1 MSGKSRG
8 GDAGESRGHAGQPRP
23 PAEGRA
29 PAQTRSGRASRYFHY
44 WLESS
49 LITQT
54 VAPGGKPRSAER
66 FLPDVGADTLIGDT
80 YRVVEM
86 LGEGGM
92 GMVVRAHDIKLLR
105 DVAIKLIH
113 PRCVTEPQARQ
124 RFLAEARVLARI
136 RNPSV
141 VEVYSFGEYRE
152 APYFVMEL
160 VPGRSLDAWLAQCKG
175 QPLAIDEAIGIL
187 DQVCR
192 GVSAMHRAGAVHH
205 DLKPGNILI
214 GPAFRVAVADLGL
227 AWVFDAESDASR
239 PVAGTPAYMAPEI
252 ARAEHKVP
260 VFLAPRADIYSLG
273 VIAFELL
280 TGRLPFDSDD
290 VLTVLLDHMH
300 TQPPVPSDLNPSL
313 SPAFDE
319 VILAAMAKDPA
330 QRTASALELR
340 DGLLA
345 ARASMHAGFGGT
357 RILIV
362 DDDPAFAAWA
372 RGVLDIELPG
382 CDIAIVRDGAAALA
396 TLAKRPAALVLTE
409 LKMPV
414 MNGVELTAALRGQEA
429 TRHVPIVVVTGFGGA
444 SDWKVLRSIGAD
456 GFLVK
461 PAEPASLGA
470 LVRRLLGANTVS
482 PTRQT

>member
-1 MSGKSRG
+1 MSGKSHER
-8 GDAGESRGHAGQPRP
+8 DAGATRGHVDQPRP
-23 PAEGRA
+23 PA
-29 PAQTRSGRASRYFHY
+29 QSRSGRASRYFHY

-54 VAPGGKPRSAER
+54 MAPGNMPRSAEP
-66 FLPDVGADTLIGDT
+66 FLPEIRADTLIDDT

-92 GMVVRAHDIKLLR
+92 GMVVRAHDIKLQR
-105 DVAIKLIH
+105 DVAVKLIH
-113 PRCVTEPQARQ
+113 PRCVAESQARQ

-141 VEVYSFGEYRE
+141 VEVYAFGEYRE

-175 QPLAIDEAIGIL
+175 HPLAVDEAIGVL

-192 GVSAMHRAGAVHH
+192 GVSAMHHAGAVHH

-227 AWVFDAESDASR
+227 AWVVDAASDAAR

-252 ARAEHKVP
+252 AAARHVP
-260 VFLAPRADIYSLG
+260 AALAARADIYSLG

-280 TGRLPFDSDD
+280 TGRLPFDADD
-290 VLTVLLDHMH
+290 VLAVLWNHIAAP
-300 TQPPVPSDLNPSL
+300 PPVPSDVNPSL
-313 SPAFDE
+313 SPAFDQA
-319 VILAAMAKDPA
+319 ILGALAKDPA
-330 QRTASALELR
+330 ERTADALALR
-340 DGLLA
+340 DALLA
-345 ARASMHAGFGGT
+345 ARASLHAGFAGT
-357 RILIV
+357 RVLIV
-362 DDDPAFAAWA
+362 DDDPGFVAWA

-382 CDIAIVRDGAAALA
+382 SEIAIASDGAAALA
-396 TLAKRPAALVLTE
+396 ALAQRPAALVLTD

-429 TRHVPIVVVTGFGGA
+429 TRQVPIVVVTGFGGA
-444 SDWKVLRSIGAD
+444 LDWKVLRTIGAD

-482 PTRQT
+482 PVPRHA

>member
-1 MSGKSRG
+1 MSGKSHERDG
-8 GDAGESRGHAGQPRP
+8 GASRGHMDRPRP
-23 PAEGRA
+23 PADVRA
-29 PAQTRSGRASRYFHY
+29 PAPTRSGRASRYFHY

-49 LITQT
+49 LITKT
-54 VAPGGKPRSAER
+54 MGPGGRPRSAEP
-66 FLPDVGADTLIGDT
+66 FLPDVRADTLIGDT

-92 GMVVRAHDIKLLR
+92 GMVVRAHDIKLQR

-113 PRCVTEPQARQ
+113 PRCVTEAQARQ

-175 QPLAIDEAIGIL
+175 HPLAIDEAIGVL

-227 AWVFDAESDASR
+227 AWVVDAESDDAR

-252 ARAEHKVP
+252 AAAQHVS
-260 VFLAPRADIYSLG
+260 VDLAQRADIYSLG

-280 TGRLPFDSDD
+280 TGRLPFDTDD
-290 VLTVLLDHMH
+290 VLAVLWDHIA
-300 TQPPVPSDLNPSL
+300 TPPPVPSDLNPSL
-313 SPAFDE
+313 SPAFDQA
-319 VILAAMAKDPA
+319 ILAALTKDPA
-330 QRTASALELR
+330 QRTSSALELR
-340 DGLLA
+340 DALLA
-345 ARASMHAGFGGT
+345 ARASMHAGFAGT

-372 RGVLDIELPG
+372 WGVFEIELPG
-382 CDIAIVRDGAAALA
+382 CETAIVRDGAAALA
-396 TLAKRPAALVLTE
+396 ALAQRPAALVLTD

-429 TRHVPIVVVTGFGGA
+429 TRQVPIVVVTGFGGA
-444 SDWKVLRSIGAD
+444 SDWKVLRTIGAD

-482 PTRQT
+482 PATRPA